1 MERYRNGSSGSA
13 GRDRVSSDEAY
24 YQGMLKATD
33 GRKGTCMTAHH
44 ISKETD

>member
-33 GRKGTCMTAHH
+33 GRKGMTAHL
-44 ISKETD
+44 ISKELD